1 MQRGKLIV
9 GAVVI
14 VAIAAFLSFTPPGKR
29 VLVSLGLTAACTGDE
44 CVANN
49 RPK

>member
-14 VAIAAFLSFTPPGKR
+14 AAIAAFLFFTPPGKR
-29 VLVSLGLTAACTGDE
+29 VLASLGLTAACTTD
-44 CVANN
+44 NN
-49 RPK
+49 CADNRGR